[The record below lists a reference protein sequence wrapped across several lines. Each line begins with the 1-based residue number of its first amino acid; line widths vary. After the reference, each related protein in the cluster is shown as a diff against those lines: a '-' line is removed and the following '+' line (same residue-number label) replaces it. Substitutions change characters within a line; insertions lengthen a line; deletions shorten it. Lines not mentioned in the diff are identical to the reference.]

1 MPLISFMRIFSS
13 SFKSFT
19 KEKKLRGVPF
29 QIFCDLKAV
38 VTETLTYVSIL
49 TIVAFTIERSVGFE
63 KI

>member
-1 MPLISFMRIFSS
+1 MPLISFMRIISS

-19 KEKKLRGVPF
+19 KEKKLRGVF

>member
-1 MPLISFMRIFSS
+1 MILISFTRIFI
-13 SFKSFT
+13 FIQIFH
-19 KEKKLRGVPF
+19 KEKKLRGVF

-49 TIVAFTIERSVGFE
+49 TIVAFTIERSVRFE